1 MYMARSDNWSYIQTP
16 KIIFKEIEKILEDKE
31 FQRFGFFKP
40 KDVSLVLCR
49 EFLKNPKGI
58 LDISSTLEQG
68 SEIKLI
74 DIVNDRIILQDSTG
88 AKIIEIDEDK
98 KLMCYNCDEPHDNK
112 YIDFVSENKK
122 LWPFFKKHS
131 VKFVKPRDKNNI
143 EQKKKLV

>member
-88 AKIIEIDEDK
+88 AIIIEIDEDN

-122 LWPFFKKHS
+122 LWPFFKKHG